1 MADIQNHGQTVGRV
15 TTTFNG
21 EKFKSMSMKTA
32 ALSCLMARCA
42 RSSRKSL
49 ILLLQRIG

>member
-21 EKFKSMSMKTA
+21 EKIQVDVYED
-32 ALSCLMARCA
+32 RCVILPDGTV
-42 RSSRKSL
+42 RKVKQEVVDEAGGEDL
-49 ILLLQRIG
+49 